1 MISGIGAVAEAFAAK
16 QSKGM
21 DDKINEAMAR
31 KFDKINDKES
41 TYYVCE
47 VCPATFNR
55 KYNRDRHMEH
65 IHKVPR
71 PVLPPLF
78 PEKSVPK
85 NPTKNPEDGIIH
97 DMPDPPITVL
107 IDGKA
112 SAMGYKRDNSDTNHL
127 QIRKIKKAK
136 RVLTMDEDFEN
147 QLEID
152 EDPLSSDL
160 PDQKDTE
167 DLKTVEDKSC
177 QTEENINMIQLPLNK
192 EVAITIL
199 VTSK

>member
-1 MISGIGAVAEAFAAK
+1 MFTGIGGVAEGFATK
-16 QSKGM
+16 QSKEM
-21 DDKINEAMAR
+21 KDK
-31 KFDKINDKES
+31 
-41 TYYVCE
+41 TYFCE

-55 KYNRDRHMEH
+55 KYNRDRHMEL

-85 NPTKNPEDGIIH
+85 NTAKNPEDGIIH

-107 IDGKA
+107 IDDKH

-136 RVLTMDEDFEN
+136 RGLTMDEDFEN
-147 QLEID
+147 QREID
-152 EDPLSSDL
+152 EDPPSVAEPSR
-160 PDQKDTE
+160 
-167 DLKTVEDKSC
+167 S
-177 QTEENINMIQLPLNK
+177 EEFGRPQDGRR
-192 EVAITIL
+192 
-199 VTSK
+199 